1 MHKKLDFVFLVKS
14 WKDGGIK
21 KRDGGDETCDSPS
34 RGPHRGPLST
44 IGDLMDGDFTNKS
57 EHFASEFTKSSAAAA
72 RG

>member
-1 MHKKLDFVFLVKS
+1 LETKKQ
-14 WKDGGIK
+14 
-21 KRDGGDETCDSPS
+21 DGGDETCDSPS

>member
-1 MHKKLDFVFLVKS
+1 MHKKLES
-14 WKDGGIK
+14 CAK
-21 KRDGGDETCDSPS
+21 KLETKKQDGGDETCDSPS